1 MMTRIVIKSVL
12 LAFLFSLASARPAFA
27 YVDPNVGGMLF
38 QALAAGFAVLS
49 GIALL
54 FSRQIRM
61 FFARMRRARRDISD
75 QDEQQEASTY
85 SQTGD
90 GD

>member
-1 MMTRIVIKSVL
+1 MTRIITKSMV
-12 LAFLFSLASARPAFA
+12 LAFLFSLAIARTAFA
-27 YVDPNVGGMLF
+27 YIDPNVGGMLF

-61 FFARMRRARRDISD
+61 AIARIRRSRRSSSEADAL
-75 QDEQQEASTY
+75 QEASTQ
-85 SQTGD
+85 SHSAAGE
-90 GD
+90 